1 MRAVFVY
8 PGDLDQPTGGYR
20 YDAALLREWAAAGIA
35 VTAISLPGAYP
46 APTEA
51 DLTAA
56 EALLAPIPADVP
68 ILIDGL
74 AFAVLPGAWLDR
86 LGKRWQALVHHP
98 LCLETGLDPA
108 LAAQLEASER
118 AALARAEL
126 ITVTSRATGVTLT
139 ERFAVPAEKIL
150 LAPPGIVRYPR
161 SAPQSPPMI
170 LTVGAISPRKNF
182 DGLVTALEAVRD
194 LPWKATIVGSDAHSP
209 ETGAALRAQV
219 AALGL
224 TDRIHLVGALT
235 GPALEAAYADASF
248 YVHAAH
254 YEGFGMALADALASG
269 LPTVA
274 SIGGAVGDWLPEG
287 AALRA
292 TPDAVSLAENLRTLL
307 TDSDLAE
314 RLAAA
319 GRAIDFPTWAG
330 SAAAI
335 AARWA

>member
-1 MRAVFVY
+1 M
-8 PGDLDQPTGGYR
+8 
-20 YDAALLREWAAAGIA
+20 
-35 VTAISLPGAYP
+35 
-46 APTEA
+46 
-51 DLTAA
+51 
-56 EALLAPIPADVP
+56 
-68 ILIDGL
+68 

-86 LGKRWQALVHHP
+86 LGKRWQALIHHP

-108 LAAQLEASER
+108 RALSLRPAS
-118 AALARAEL
+118 ARPWRGRNWLSSPAG
-126 ITVTSRATGVTLT
+126 RRGATLT
-139 ERFAVPAEKIL
+139 ARFAVPADKIL
-150 LAPPGIVRYPR
+150 LAPPGVTRYRR
-161 SAPQSPPMI
+161 SAPRTPPMI

-182 DGLVTALEAVRD
+182 DGLVTALDAVRD
-194 LPWKATIVGSDAHSP
+194 LPWTATIVGSDAHSP

-224 TDRIHLVGALT
+224 TDRVHLPGALT
-235 GPALEAAYADASF
+235 GPALETAYAEASF

-292 TPDAVSLAENLRTLL
+292 TPDAATLAENMRLLL

-319 GRAIDFPTWAG
+319 GRAIDFPTWLGAPLRLRGLGHERLFRRLARSARPRRCGRAG
-330 SAAAI
+330 
-335 AARWA
+335 

>member
-1 MRAVFVY
+1 MKAVFVY

-20 YDAALLREWAAAGIA
+20 YDAALLREWASAGVS
-35 VTAISLPGAYP
+35 VTAISLPGSYP
-46 APTEA
+46 DPSEA
-51 DLTAA
+51 DLAAA

-86 LGKRWQALVHHP
+86 LGKRWQALIHHP
-98 LCLETGLDPA
+98 LCLETGLHPA
-108 LAAQLEASER
+108 RAATLEAKER
-118 AALARAEL
+118 DALSRAEL
-126 ITVTSRATGVTLT
+126 VVVTSRATGETLRT
-139 ERFAVPAEKIL
+139 RFAVPETKIL
-150 LAPPGIVRYPR
+150 LAPPGIIRYPR
-161 SAPQSPPMI
+161 AAPHVPPMI
-170 LTVGAISPRKNF
+170 LSVGAISPRKNF
-182 DGLVTALEAVRD
+182 DGLVEALATVQD
-194 LPWKATIVGSDAHSP
+194 LAWTATIVGSDAHSP
-209 ETGAALRAQV
+209 ETGSALRAQI

-224 TDRIHLVGALT
+224 ADRITLTGALT
-235 GPALEAAYADASF
+235 GPALEEAYASASF

-274 SIGGAVGDWLPEG
+274 STGGAVGDWLPEG

-292 TPDAVSLAENLRTLL
+292 TPDAASLAQNLRRLL
-307 TDSDLAE
+307 TDADLAN

-330 SAAAI
+330 SAAKI
-335 AARWA
+335 AERWI